1 MNVPLESIRPVP
13 CTIPGCY
20 QSFETD
26 KQMRYHKRDD
36 PTHFYCK
43 RCNKDIVP
51 QTWDALVEHKVDAM
65 APWVECRRDQRPE
78 GSPEHIVC
86 EFCGEDFKSL
96 GGRLRHREIVCWLP
110 ISLGNHFA
118 ANFATET
125 PS

>member
-1 MNVPLESIRPVP
+1 MNVPLEPIRLVP

-43 RCNKDIVP
+43 RCNVDIVP
-51 QTWDALVEHKVDAM
+51 QTWDALVEHRVDAM

-96 GGRLRHREIVCWLP
+96 GGRLRHREMVCWLP
-110 ISLGNHFA
+110 ISLRNQFA

-125 PS
+125 PG